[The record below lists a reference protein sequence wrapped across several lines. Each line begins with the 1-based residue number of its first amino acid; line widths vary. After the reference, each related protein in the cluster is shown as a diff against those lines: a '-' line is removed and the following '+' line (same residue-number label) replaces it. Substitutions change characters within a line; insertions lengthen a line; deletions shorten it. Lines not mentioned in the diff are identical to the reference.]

1 MMFHAEYPAQPD
13 RRESGWSVVARWL
26 GWAMVGLFG
35 VLIVLA
41 LFVAFTAA
49 AVVGVIIALA
59 MLVLRLGAPKSRGT
73 GELVLEGRRTPEG
86 WVVEAAPRP
95 R

>member
-1 MMFHAEYPAQPD
+1 MIVHAEYPARPN
-13 RRESGWSVVARWL
+13 RRESGWSAFAHWL
-26 GWAMVGLFG
+26 GWAMLGLFG
-35 VLIVLA
+35 ALIVLA

-49 AVVGVIIALA
+49 AVIGVIIALA
-59 MLVLRLGAPKSRGT
+59 MFVLRLGAPKPPAT
-73 GELVLEGRRTPEG
+73 GDLVLEGRHTPEG